1 MNLFFLPI
9 IIGIGLSSLF
19 IVDFLSVDV
28 SHTNIDPKILEFYD
42 EFVLQSDVDVYAITI
57 LDDTPSM
64 LLTVSETSVGYVL
77 MDNPLFLFQES
88 FPNENVTT
96 LVVLVDDNEIPH
108 EIENNML
115 RFDISN
121 SNTVLVQ
128 GK

>member
-1 MNLFFLPI
+1 MNIFFIPI

-42 EFVLQSDVDVYAITI
+42 EFMLQSDIDVYAITM

-96 LVVLVDDNEIPH
+96 LAVLVDDNEIPH

-121 SNTVLVQ
+121 SDTVLVQ
-128 GK
+128 GR